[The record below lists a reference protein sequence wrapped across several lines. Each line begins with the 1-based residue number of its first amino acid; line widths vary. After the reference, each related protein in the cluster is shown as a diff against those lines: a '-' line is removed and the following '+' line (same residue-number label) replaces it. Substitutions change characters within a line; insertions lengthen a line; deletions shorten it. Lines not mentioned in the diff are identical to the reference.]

1 MVDSPDPMNRRVTAT
16 QADTRANVL
25 RTTLRHCDLTISTA
39 FLVDEALA
47 LPACCPCYGAI
58 DGFRLR
64 LREGAEER
72 PADGRWG
79 DE

>member
-25 RTTLRHCDLTISTA
+25 RTISTA